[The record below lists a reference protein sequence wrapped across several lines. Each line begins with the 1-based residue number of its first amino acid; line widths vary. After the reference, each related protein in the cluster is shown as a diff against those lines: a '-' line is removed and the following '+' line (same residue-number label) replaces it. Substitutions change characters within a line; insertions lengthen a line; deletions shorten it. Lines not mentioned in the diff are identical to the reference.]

1 MATLSSAGIGSGL
14 NVESIVTGLMNVER
28 QPLTQLQTQQSS
40 YQSKISA
47 LGTLNSAISSL
58 QSAAS
63 ALTPAILQSPT
74 AAFASFN
81 ATVADST
88 IASATTTSSA
98 VAGTYSVNVTK
109 LGSSQ
114 TLALN
119 STFQSGDPAL
129 DFGSDDT
136 RTLTIQQGSNAAV
149 TITLDKSQNTLS
161 ALRDAINNAGAG
173 VSASTVTDSN
183 GLQHLQLTADQAGT
197 ANTITLGG
205 TVAFK
210 GAAASIS
217 NSDFAETPAT
227 DAIVQIQGITVK
239 ANGNTVSDAI
249 DGVTL
254 TLAKEG
260 STSLTLTRDNSALKS
275 KLTAFVNAYNSLN
288 SSIKSLGA
296 YDATSKTGAVLNGDS
311 SLRSV
316 QSQVRA
322 ALTNVPSSLSSNAYK
337 TLSSLGISFQSDGS
351 LQLDSTKFDTAAS
364 TNFSAVA
371 SAISAYGSSLKTT
384 TTNLLGT
391 TGVIASRTNGLN
403 SSVTSIGKQITA
415 LNNRLSIIEQT
426 YRAQFTALDT
436 TMASMSTTST
446 YLTQQLA
453 LLSK

>member
-1 MATLSSAGIGSGL
+1 
-14 NVESIVTGLMNVER
+14 
-28 QPLTQLQTQQSS
+28 
-40 YQSKISA
+40 
-47 LGTLNSAISSL
+47 
-58 QSAAS
+58 
-63 ALTPAILQSPT
+63 
-74 AAFASFN
+74 
-81 ATVADST
+81 
-88 IASATTTSSA
+88 
-98 VAGTYSVNVTK
+98 
-109 LGSSQ
+109 
-114 TLALN
+114 
-119 STFQSGDPAL
+119 
-129 DFGSDDT
+129 
-136 RTLTIQQGSNAAV
+136 
-149 TITLDKSQNTLS
+149 
-161 ALRDAINNAGAG
+161 
-173 VSASTVTDSN
+173 
-183 GLQHLQLTADQAGT
+183 LQHLQLTADQAGT

>member
-47 LGTLNSAISSL
+47 LGTLKSALSSL

-63 ALTPAILQSPT
+63 ALTPATLQSPT

-119 STFQSGDPAL
+119 ATFQSGDQAL

-183 GLQHLQLTADQAGT
+183 GVQHLQLTADQAGT
-197 ANTITLGG
+197 ANAITLGG

-210 GAAASIS
+210 GAAASVS
-217 NSDFAETPAT
+217 NSDFTETQAT

-260 STSLTLTRDNSALKS
+260 STSLTLTRDTSALKS

-322 ALTNVPSSLSSNAYK
+322 ALTSTPSSLSSNAYK

-351 LQLDSTKFDTAAS
+351 LQLDSTKFDKAAS

-403 SSVTSIGKQITA
+403 ASVTSIGKQIDA
-415 LNNRLSIIEQT
+415 LNNRLTIIEQT

-436 TMASMSTTST
+436 TMTSMNTTST

-453 LLSK
+453 KL

>member
-47 LGTLNSAISSL
+47 LGTLKSALSSL

-63 ALTPAILQSPT
+63 ALTPATLQSPT

-119 STFQSGDPAL
+119 ATFQSGDQAL

-183 GLQHLQLTADQAGT
+183 GVQHLQLTADQAGT
-197 ANTITLGG
+197 ANAITLGG

-210 GAAASIS
+210 GAAASVS
-217 NSDFAETPAT
+217 NSDFTETQAT

-260 STSLTLTRDNSALKS
+260 STSLTLTRDTSALKS

-322 ALTNVPSSLSSNAYK
+322 ALTGTPSSLSSNAYK

-351 LQLDSTKFDTAAS
+351 LQLDSTKFDKAAS

-371 SAISAYGSSLKTT
+371 SAISAYGSALKTT

-403 SSVTSIGKQITA
+403 ASVTSIGKQITA
-415 LNNRLSIIEQT
+415 LNNRLTIIEQT

-436 TMASMSTTST
+436 TMTSMNTTST

-453 LLSK
+453 KL